1 MAKKVMLVFGTR
13 PEAIKMCPLVKEFQK
28 HPDEFKTI
36 VCVTGQHRA
45 MLDQVLNIFDV
56 KPDYD
61 LNIMK
66 QGQDLT
72 DITARVLI
80 GLRDLF
86 KEYRP
91 DVVLVHGDTTTSTA
105 GALAAFYA
113 QIPVGHVEA
122 GLRTHNLY
130 SPWPEEMNRQVIGR
144 IANYDFAPTPLSE
157 KNLKEENVH
166 GEILILPLRLLNQSN
181 GYHSLYSVGGQAFI
195 SLFNGI
201 DNLNDYFA
209 KCNSIDDIIRFAR
222 EDIGR
227 LVMFSEDDN
236 VMLPFG
242 ERFRGALSGTKYM
255 VDRAKP
261 DSYNFFILV
270 FGCIQQAIDVLVSCI
285 EYGCIPYIR
294 YPVSLHY
301 ISLLSESMLDIE
313 HIVKLRFKMSV
324 AFVVYQLCDKGRLA
338 RVSLEEFLKQIQAYN
353 FNEKLFR
360 VLAEHD
366 INDNSFLGHTITQL
380 VIDELEAF
388 YNILSEESGI

>member
-1 MAKKVMLVFGTR
+1 MRRSKLSDHT
-13 PEAIKMCPLVKEFQK
+13 FQK
-28 HPDEFKTI
+28 GKFITPINAIPLMHELEDEKSWTYGRMPEYLWIGLILKYYGRDEGLRKSYGIISALHKLAPGLYTARLSQILKLDADIQKRFYDYIICSGAKEALAPLTVFLTASKAPVFAECFYCPDQSIEDRCEVMIQTM
-36 VCVTGQHRA
+36 RE
-45 MLDQVLNIFDV
+45 
-56 KPDYD
+56 
-61 LNIMK
+61 IMDH
-66 QGQDLT
+66 QSNEAT
-72 DITARVLI
+72 DIRFVALYFNQLS
-80 GLRDLF
+80 G
-86 KEYRP
+86 K
-91 DVVLVHGDTTTSTA
+91 VH
-105 GALAAFYA
+105 L
-113 QIPVGHVEA
+113 
-122 GLRTHNLY
+122 
-130 SPWPEEMNRQVIGR
+130 
-144 IANYDFAPTPLSE
+144 
-157 KNLKEENVH
+157 LKEQVD
-166 GEILILPLRLLNQSN
+166 LL
-181 GYHSLYSVGGQAFI
+181 VA
-195 SLFNGI
+195 
-201 DNLNDYFA
+201 YFA

-313 HIVKLRFKMSV
+313 HMVKLRFKMSV

-366 INDNSFLGHTITQL
+366 INENSFLGHTITQL

-388 YNILSEESGI
+388 YNILAEESGI

>member
-1 MAKKVMLVFGTR
+1 MRRSKLSDHT
-13 PEAIKMCPLVKEFQK
+13 FQK
-28 HPDEFKTI
+28 GKFITPINAIPLMHELEDEKSWTYGRMPEYLWI
-36 VCVTGQHRA
+36 GLILKYYGRDEGLRKSYGIISALHKLA
-45 MLDQVLNIFDV
+45 PGL
-56 KPDYD
+56 Y
-61 LNIMK
+61 
-66 QGQDLT
+66 
-72 DITARVLI
+72 TARLSQI
-80 GLRDLF
+80 LKLDADIQKRFYD
-86 KEYRP
+86 YIIC
-91 DVVLVHGDTTTSTA
+91 S
-105 GALAAFYA
+105 GA
-113 QIPVGHVEA
+113 
-122 GLRTHNLY
+122 
-130 SPWPEEMNRQVIGR
+130 
-144 IANYDFAPTPLSE
+144 
-157 KNLKEENVH
+157 
-166 GEILILPLRLLNQSN
+166 N

-366 INDNSFLGHTITQL
+366 INENSFLGHTITQL

>member
-1 MAKKVMLVFGTR
+1 M
-13 PEAIKMCPLVKEFQK
+13 
-28 HPDEFKTI
+28 
-36 VCVTGQHRA
+36 
-45 MLDQVLNIFDV
+45 
-56 KPDYD
+56 
-61 LNIMK
+61 
-66 QGQDLT
+66 
-72 DITARVLI
+72 TAE
-80 GLRDLF
+80 D
-86 KEYRP
+86 
-91 DVVLVHGDTTTSTA
+91 
-105 GALAAFYA
+105 
-113 QIPVGHVEA
+113 
-122 GLRTHNLY
+122 
-130 SPWPEEMNRQVIGR
+130 
-144 IANYDFAPTPLSE
+144 
-157 KNLKEENVH
+157 NLKLLENVH

-270 FGCIQQAIDVLVSCI
+270 FGCIQQAIDVIVSCI

-366 INDNSFLGHTITQL
+366 INENSFLGHTITQL